1 MTVSLFS
8 GIIPAILI
16 VDDDEVM
23 RMLLRQFLEGEGYA
37 VTEAEDG
44 QAALERLA
52 ERSYDLVILDIAM
65 PGIDGPGVCAHICSS
80 MVDAPP
86 VLMVTAL
93 DDEKSIERSYYAGA
107 VDYIRKPLRW
117 PVLKNRIR
125 YILGARRAKQEL
137 ELLSKNYEM
146 ILDAAANGICGVD
159 GQGRISYINP
169 AALKMLGY
177 SSDEVRGRSYREVF
191 RLSMP
196 GSDAFTEDCCPFFT
210 EGREN
215 LVARFDEARMQRQDG
230 TIFPVDFRSTPIR
243 QGGRPGGGVL
253 VFQDV
258 TERQEAAELIRY
270 MANHDPLTNLPNRN
284 YFRRRLPQAI
294 SLAKRYGRILCLLF
308 IDLDRF
314 KPINDQFG
322 HLVGDN
328 VLRIVARRLSGVIR
342 AVDTVARLG
351 GDEFAA
357 IFTDLAAASA
367 SEPLIERLLGAIAA
381 PVVIDGL
388 GLQVSGSI
396 GVSYFPQQGDLEAEQ
411 LLRQADHAMYAAKL
425 SGRNRCCVFV
435 GEGDEGRE
443 AAAARP
449 RPSTAA

>member
-1 MTVSLFS
+1 MTVPLFT
-8 GIIPAILI
+8 GTTPAILI

-37 VTEAEDG
+37 VSEAENG
-44 QAALERLA
+44 HNALEKLT
-52 ERSYDLVILDIAM
+52 ERAFDLIILDIAM
-65 PGIDGPGVCAHICSS
+65 PGIDGPNVCEHICSS
-80 MVDAPP
+80 MLDAPP

-93 DDEKSIERSYYAGA
+93 DDEQSVERSYSAGA

-159 GQGRISYINP
+159 SKGNISYINP

-177 SSDEVRGRSYREVF
+177 ANDEVMGLPCRQIF
-191 RLSMP
+191 KLSIP
-196 GSDAFTEDCCPFFT
+196 GGEDYTEDCCPFFGPQEASAT
-210 EGREN
+210 
-215 LVARFDEARMQRQDG
+215 ARFDEARMQRQDG
-230 TIFPVDFRSTPIR
+230 TSFPVDFRSTPIR
-243 QGGRPGGGVL
+243 QGQKLVGGVV

-294 SLAKRYGRILCLLF
+294 SLAKRYNRILCLLF

-322 HLVGDN
+322 HGVGDI
-328 VLRIVARRLSGVIR
+328 VLMQVAERLRRALRTSDSVC
-342 AVDTVARLG
+342 RLG
-351 GDEFAA
+351 GDEFVILLESTETLEGATLVAQKA
-357 IFTDLAAASA
+357 IESLN
-367 SEPLIERLLGAIAA
+367 EPIEAGDHICFIGA
-381 PVVIDGL
+381 
-388 GLQVSGSI
+388 SI
-396 GVSYFPQQGDLEAEQ
+396 GISVFPNDCADAETM
-411 LLRQADHAMYAAKL
+411 LRHADIAMYEAKKK
-425 SGRNRCCVFV
+425 GRNCWQLYV
-435 GEGDEGRE
+435 
-443 AAAARP
+443 A
-449 RPSTAA
+449 

>member
-1 MTVSLFS
+1 
-8 GIIPAILI
+8 
-16 VDDDEVM
+16 M

-44 QAALERLA
+44 RVALERLA
-52 ERSYDLVILDIAM
+52 ERPFDMVILDIAM
-65 PGIDGPGVCAHICSS
+65 PGIDGPDVCAHICSS
-80 MVDAPP
+80 MVDVPP

-125 YILGARRAKQEL
+125 YILGARRANQEL

-146 ILDAAANGICGVD
+146 ILGAAANGICGVD
-159 GQGRISYINP
+159 EQGQISYINP

-177 SSDEVRGRSYREVF
+177 TNEEVRGRGCREVF
-191 RLSMP
+191 RISLP
-196 GSDAFTEDCCPFFT
+196 GRDNFTEDCCPFFT
-210 EGREN
+210 EGKESTG
-215 LVARFDEARMQRQDG
+215 ARFDEARMQRKDD
-230 TIFPVDFRSTPIR
+230 TVFPVDFRSTPIC
-243 QGGRPGGGVL
+243 QGRRLAGGVL

-270 MANHDPLTNLPNRN
+270 MANHDSLTNLPNRN

-322 HLVGDN
+322 HGVGDI
-328 VLRIVARRLSGVIR
+328 VLMQVAERLRHSLRTSDSVC
-342 AVDTVARLG
+342 RLG
-351 GDEFAA
+351 GDEFV
-357 IFTDLAAASA
+357 ILLESTDT
-367 SEPLIERLLGAIAA
+367 
-381 PVVIDGL
+381 IDGATL
-388 GLQVSGSI
+388 VAQKTIDSLNQPIEADEHVCSI
-396 GVSYFPQQGDLEAEQ
+396 GASIGISVYPDDCQDAETMLRHADIAMYEAKKKGRNCWLVYDALEA
-411 LLRQADHAMYAAKL
+411 
-425 SGRNRCCVFV
+425 SFPGRSS
-435 GEGDEGRE
+435 E
-443 AAAARP
+443 
-449 RPSTAA
+449 

>member
-8 GIIPAILI
+8 EAIPAILI

-44 QAALERLA
+44 PAALERLA

-93 DDEKSIERSYYAGA
+93 DDEKSIERSYSAGA

-159 GQGRISYINP
+159 EQGRISYINP
-169 AALKMLGY
+169 AALKMLGC
-177 SSDEVRGRSYREVF
+177 SNEEVRGRRCREVF
-191 RLSMP
+191 HLSLP
-196 GSDAFTEDCCPFFT
+196 GTDSFTEECCPFFT
-210 EGREN
+210 EGREDSG
-215 LVARFDEARMQRQDG
+215 ARLDEARLQRQDG

-243 QGGRPGGGVL
+243 QGRRLVGGVL

-294 SLAKRYGRILCLLF
+294 SLAKRYARILCLLF

-322 HLVGDN
+322 HAVGDI
-328 VLRIVARRLSGVIR
+328 VLMQVAERLRHNLRTSDSVC
-342 AVDTVARLG
+342 RLG
-351 GDEFAA
+351 GDEFVILLESTDTVDGATLVAQKA
-357 IFTDLAAASA
+357 IDSLN
-367 SEPLIERLLGAIAA
+367 EPIEAGDHVCFIGA
-381 PVVIDGL
+381 
-388 GLQVSGSI
+388 SI
-396 GVSYFPQQGDLEAEQ
+396 GISVYPVDCQDAENM
-411 LLRQADHAMYAAKL
+411 LRNADIAMYEAKKK
-425 SGRNRCCVFV
+425 GRNCWHLYDADGVTAP
-435 GEGDEGRE
+435 GR
-443 AAAARP
+443 
-449 RPSTAA
+449 SSG